1 MLVVD
6 IPLISSSSM
15 PLPFANL
22 FFQESQPVLIP
33 SSQNTTHD
41 FPSPPS
47 QPQPPLHET
56 SQDLPT
62 PPSTMIHTL
71 HQTIFLQQVIKLLL
85 LRSYNHNCL
94 LSIRYEFN
102 IVIEDGLTNGH
113 ENLLLT
119 LLLIISLSTNQATT
133 RKLSPHLNHLI
144 GNWLC
149 NLNTS
154 LF

>member
-22 FFQESQPVLIP
+22 FFQESQHVLIP
-33 SSQNTTHD
+33 SSQNTTPHD
-41 FPSPPS
+41 FSSPPS

-71 HQTIFLQQVIKLLL
+71 DQTICFT
-85 LRSYNHNCL
+85 HNYDL
-94 LSIRYEFN
+94 PATS
-102 IVIEDGLTNGH
+102 D
-113 ENLLLT
+113 
-119 LLLIISLSTNQATT
+119 QATT
-133 RKLSPHLNHLI
+133 AQELQP
-144 GNWLC
+144 
-149 NLNTS
+149 S
-154 LF
+154 LLTWHQI